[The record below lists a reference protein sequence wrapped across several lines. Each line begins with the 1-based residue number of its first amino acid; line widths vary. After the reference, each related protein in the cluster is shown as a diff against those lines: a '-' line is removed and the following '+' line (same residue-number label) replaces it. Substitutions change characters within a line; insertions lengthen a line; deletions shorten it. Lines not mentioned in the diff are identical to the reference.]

1 MKDFGLQFSELDLNP
16 NPSAIVLRLL
26 NQVKHTAQS
35 FADAYSLDFENLKS
49 FLDDKECKIHPILES
64 LILHPGIDIRVLFK
78 PKVVERIHRI
88 TNRESNVVAMS
99 AEDSMLSARIFERGP
114 SISSKTPFYK
124 YFDTAVIPSSPFRP
138 ERIEI
143 LKFFDGESEL
153 DSCYFNNGH
162 FEDQLT
168 LYLGNVN
175 LHWME
180 FNSGQRIFKA
190 SGLSAS
196 YKLPFVPHTFTSR
209 THSIGQILAVTYLG
223 PIATRSF
230 QELIQKHPLDELC
243 SMLENYQAKEEYDE
257 SVVLTA
263 DIKPNLVNLSEV
275 FQSTLLLGGVPG
287 QPSSTIELL
296 RFPKETETSLSP
308 TSNHQ
313 WFFNCSDVSIQVS
326 WDLSVLELT
335 PNSSIA
341 ASPHTSITVSNTSNK
356 NSEIVSFSARS
367 GEGDPMLQ
375 AKRILTA
382 AGPNAIS
389 RMQNETSQWFN

>member
-35 FADAYSLDFENLKS
+35 FADAYGLDFENLKS
-49 FLDDKECKIHPILES
+49 FLDDKECKIQPILES
-64 LILHPGIDIRVLFK
+64 LISHPGIDIRVLFK

-99 AEDSMLSARIFERGP
+99 AEDSMLSARIFDRGP
-114 SISSKTPFYK
+114 SKSSKTPFYK
-124 YFDTAVIPSSPFRP
+124 YFDTAVVLGSPFRP
-138 ERIEI
+138 ELIEQ

-153 DSCYFNNGH
+153 ESCYFNNGH

-180 FNSGQRIFKA
+180 FNKGQRIFKA
-190 SGLSAS
+190 SRFSTS

-209 THSIGQILAVTYLG
+209 THSLGRILAVTYLG
-223 PIATRSF
+223 PIASQSF
-230 QELIQKHPLDELC
+230 QDLIQKNSLNELC
-243 SMLENYQAKEEYDE
+243 KTLENYQATEESNE
-257 SVVLTA
+257 PAVLTA
-263 DIKPNLVNLSEV
+263 GMKPDLINLSEE
-275 FQSTLLLGGVPG
+275 FQSISLLGGVIS

-313 WFFNCSDVSIQVS
+313 WFFNCSDVSVRAS
-326 WDLSVLELT
+326 WDSSDFEFT

-341 ASPHTSITVSNTSNK
+341 VSPEILITVSNTSNK
-356 NSEIVSFSARS
+356 NAEIVSFAVRS

-382 AGPNAIS
+382 A
-389 RMQNETSQWFN
+389 